1 MKILIIGGTGFIGF
15 HLAKKLYK
23 SHNIMIVD
31 NLSRGRI
38 DNDFKQL
45 IKNTNI
51 KFKKIDVTKSNLK
64 LPKNFDLIFN
74 FAAIVGVQN
83 VSLNPSQVLEN
94 NVMMQIASIKIAK
107 SQSNLKKFIFSST
120 SEVYS
125 GSLNNN
131 LLKFPTPENNL
142 LCLNS
147 LNNSRNTYMLSKIYG
162 EALCN
167 FANIPFVIVR
177 LHNIYGPR
185 MGMQHVIPQWIEKI
199 KKDKKRKTFLIENE
213 NHTRTFCFI
222 DDAVEMIRKLAF
234 SNKKNITF
242 NVGNSKPEVKIKDL
256 IHIIFRTMEIKKYKL
271 KSKKSNN
278 FSPKRRVP
286 DMKKFIKE
294 FKYKGQ
300 ITLSDGINKTYLWYK
315 KNYL

>member
-1 MKILIIGGTGFIGF
+1 
-15 HLAKKLYK
+15 
-23 SHNIMIVD
+23 MIVD